1 MILYYRTID
10 RKSAIIRGKRANLR
24 WRVMV
29 KVKELS
35 VEQLKALIQEAVEE
49 KLQEVLGDPDQG
61 LELKED
67 IKERLRRSLAAVE
80 SGNEGIP
87 VRQVVK
93 EVGLRWE

>member
-1 MILYYRTID
+1 M
-10 RKSAIIRGKRANLR
+10 
-24 WRVMV
+24 

-67 IKERLRRSLAAVE
+67 VKERLRRSLAAVE
-80 SGNEGIP
+80 SGDEGIP
-87 VRQVVK
+87 IGQVAK
-93 EVGLRWE
+93 EVGLEWV